1 MIALK
6 AVDSEIPVVEHAVL
20 LVEQLQSNLAIIHV
34 NDLHAGSIS
43 MMMNTPKKVTGDMIR
58 DQVRDYGFEHILSG
72 LDIII
77 TKGNNI
83 AKRIEHYCQGIDMFV
98 LGHQR
103 LSSL

>member
-6 AVDSEIPVVEHAVL
+6 AVDSEKSVVEHAVL
-20 LVEQLQSNLAIIHV
+20 LVEQLQSNPAIIHV

-58 DQVRDYGFEHILSG
+58 DQVRDYGFEHILSE

-83 AKRIEHYCQGIDMFV
+83 VKRIEHYCQGIDMFV

-103 LSSL
+103 MSSL

>member
-20 LVEQLQSNLAIIHV
+20 LVEQLQSNPAIIHV

-58 DQVRDYGFEHILSG
+58 DQVRAYGFAHILSG

-83 AKRIEHYCQGIDMFV
+83 AKRIEHYYQGIDMFV

-103 LSSL
+103 IRSL

>member
-6 AVDSEIPVVEHAVL
+6 AVDSEKSVVEHAVL

-43 MMMNTPKKVTGDMIR
+43 MLMDSPRKVTADMIR
-58 DQVRDYGFEHILSG
+58 DQVRDYGFEHILSE

-83 AKRIEHYCQGIDMFV
+83 AKRIEHYRQGIDMFV